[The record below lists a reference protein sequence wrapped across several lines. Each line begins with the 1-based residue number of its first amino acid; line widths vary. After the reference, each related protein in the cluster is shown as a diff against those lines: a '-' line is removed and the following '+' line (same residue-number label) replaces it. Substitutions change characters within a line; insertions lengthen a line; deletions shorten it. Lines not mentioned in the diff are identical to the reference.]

1 MKRSGRLFCWQ
12 SFVIPLPR
20 TERARKYERDP
31 GKRIIGKEPLA
42 HVAAR
47 RVRPARGTRVGSAER
62 SAGRET
68 TACDANWRR
77 SAGAPPRAAG
87 SPAGGLP
94 SGRTPGESHA
104 SNQNGGPGGPGKN
117 PFSHEPPEGHA
128 KTMSAVL
135 GELVWLMSQSPLHKQ
150 FFISDLEWFIMTPA
164 LLQQFRTFY
173 ATDRPIGVVLW
184 ANVSDEVAERLAQG
198 TTKLRPAEPVPAKAG
213 NWKSGDKLWVVE
225 VIAPFGGAEEMVKDL
240 KEKVFPAKPV
250 HFLAVTKDGK
260 QVRVL

>member
-1 MKRSGRLFCWQ
+1 VIWKSSKSAAPAAEAAAYVPAYDPTAPENDRVQAARPQLVTPIGSSAGGRLE
-12 SFVIPLPR
+12 
-20 TERARKYERDP
+20 ERESSAPTQKAAAP
-31 GKRIIGKEPLA
+31 
-42 HVAAR
+42 VAK
-47 RVRPARGTRVGSAER
+47 
-62 SAGRET
+62 
-68 TACDANWRR
+68 
-77 SAGAPPRAAG
+77 
-87 SPAGGLP
+87 
-94 SGRTPGESHA
+94 A
-104 SNQNGGPGGPGKN
+104 SNDPTGPGMPPNGGGTGGGGPGGPGSGS

-135 GELVWLMSQSPLHKQ
+135 GEIVWLMSQSPLHKQ

-198 TTKLRPAEPVPAKAG
+198 TTKLRPQD
-213 NWKSGDKLWVVE
+213 WKSGDKLWVVE

-240 KEKVFPAKPV
+240 KEKVFPTKPV
-250 HFLAVTKDGK
+250 HFLAVNKDGK